1 MDEKDKRPKVKQA
14 IALEYD
20 PGEVAP
26 KVVASGKGA
35 LAEKII
41 EKAKEAD
48 VPLHQDSKLG
58 GSLSKLEIGDYIPPE
73 LYEVVAEILVFVDEM
88 EKIKGKVT
96 KPR

>member
-1 MDEKDKRPKVKQA
+1 MPEEKKKIKQA
-14 IALEYD
+14 IALEYN
-20 PGEVAP
+20 PMEPAP
-26 KVVASGKGA
+26 KVVASGRGA

-48 VPLHQDSKLG
+48 VPLHQDSKLADT
-58 GSLSKLEIGDYIPPE
+58 LSKLEIGDYIPPE

-96 KPR
+96 KH